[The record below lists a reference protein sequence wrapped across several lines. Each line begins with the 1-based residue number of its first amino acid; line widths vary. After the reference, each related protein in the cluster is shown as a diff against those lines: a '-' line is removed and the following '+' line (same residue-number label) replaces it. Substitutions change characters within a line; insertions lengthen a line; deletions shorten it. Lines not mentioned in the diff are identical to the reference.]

1 MADNGL
7 SNCHHGKTS
16 VLAREQRKE
25 RHRRCLTANEEAIL
39 QQQVATI
46 KQNHQRVTCFFP
58 RSFFIAGRENR
69 IMKGAGLGDLRPEDR
84 QRLRQLIEDLA
95 LAESE
100 KEEVEEKLK
109 RERKDHDQQLSVLR
123 ARQFALFKDK
133 GDILDT
139 LQ

>member
-1 MADNGL
+1 MRGRALKQLQPAAATTAKQAFWRG
-7 SNCHHGKTS
+7 S
-16 VLAREQRKE
+16 RQRKE
-25 RHRRCLTANEEAIL
+25 RHRMCLIANEEAIL

-46 KQNHQRVTCFFP
+46 KQNHQRVTCLFP

-100 KEEVEEKLK
+100 KEEVE
-109 RERKDHDQQLSVLR
+109 
-123 ARQFALFKDK
+123 
-133 GDILDT
+133 
-139 LQ
+139 

>member
-58 RSFFIAGRENR
+58 RSFFIAGEREQNHEGSR
-69 IMKGAGLGDLRPEDR
+69 SWRS
-84 QRLRQLIEDLA
+84 Q
-95 LAESE
+95 
-100 KEEVEEKLK
+100 
-109 RERKDHDQQLSVLR
+109 
-123 ARQFALFKDK
+123 
-133 GDILDT
+133 T
-139 LQ
+139 